1 MRVQW
6 VRASWTWRTSEEGRV
21 AASRSVLG
29 LAGVSVWTGRV
40 VMRFGVFMGAWGVLL
55 CVCLVVFDWGKGGE
69 ALSWGVFVGVVFEL
83 DEKGLLLMAQGL
95 GTA

>member
-1 MRVQW
+1 MRVQC

-29 LAGVSVWTGRV
+29 LAGVSFWTGRV

-55 CVCLVVFDWGKGGE
+55 CV
-69 ALSWGVFVGVVFEL
+69 
-83 DEKGLLLMAQGL
+83 
-95 GTA
+95 

>member
-29 LAGVSVWTGRV
+29 LAGVSFWTGRV

-55 CVCLVVFDWGKGGE
+55 CVCVWLFLTGE
-69 ALSWGVFVGVVFEL
+69 RVW
-83 DEKGLLLMAQGL
+83 KP
-95 GTA
+95 